1 MRTKRFNRLRVKS
14 RYTCVGAFQLIFVLL
29 KESCTLQ
36 YWHPTVSATAT
47 TVALQ
52 QDVTG
57 AISGL
62 DSLQVSSVAKCGLV
76 DGCATRYSTGEHGSR
91 EEDVLGEHATGWY
104 WARSRQAGQH
114 QKWLLLHPLEQRGAQ
129 PADGTVAEQHQPAS
143 RGI

>member
-1 MRTKRFNRLRVKS
+1 MI
-14 RYTCVGAFQLIFVLL
+14 ALL
-29 KESCTLQ
+29 KECCTLK
-36 YWHPTVSATAT
+36 YRHPTVSAIAT
-47 TVALQ
+47 TVTLQ
-52 QDVTG
+52 QDVMC

-62 DSLQVSSVAKCGLV
+62 DSLRVSSVAKCGLV
-76 DGCATRYSTGEHGSR
+76 DGWATRYSNGEHESR

-104 WARSRQAGQH
+104 WAKFRQAGQH